1 MTDLAERVQTQLME
15 AIDRD
20 QLVLPTLPEV
30 ALRVREAAEDPDVS
44 IPLLVQEI
52 SNDAALSARLIKVV
66 NSPLLRTRQEI
77 TDLAMAVN
85 RMGISYTAN
94 LATGLAMA
102 QMFQATSDVVDQ
114 KMRQVWARSL
124 EVAGISHF
132 LCRHYTKLKADQ
144 ATLGGLVHQIG
155 VLPILSYAEEHD
167 ELLRDPASLD
177 LLGNRILEAWDFP
190 LPLRRIPSEH
200 LNFERNSETTD
211 YADIIQVAMLQSLS
225 GTDHPFTA
233 MDWNSL
239 PSFIKLGLSQ
249 SEGDEE
255 DLSAEM
261 EAAMQLLKKTE
272 LFALAESLGGVESLC
287 GHPASMTHAAIPREE
302 RIKNGL
308 LDSLIRLSVGVED
321 IEDLIADL
329 DAALA

>member
-30 ALRVREAAEDPDVS
+30 ALRVREAAEDPDIS
-44 IPLLVQEI
+44 IPVLVQEI

-114 KMRQVWARSL
+114 KMRQIWARSL
-124 EVAGISHF
+124 EVAGISHV
-132 LCRHYTKLKADQ
+132 LCRHYTQLKPDQ

-177 LLGNRILEAWDFP
+177 LVIDRLHPVLGNRILEAWDFP

-200 LNFERNSETTD
+200 LDFERNSAATD

-239 PSFIKLGLSQ
+239 PSFAKLGLSQ

-261 EAAMQLLKKTE
+261 EAAMQLL
-272 LFALAESLGGVESLC
+272 A
-287 GHPASMTHAAIPREE
+287 
-302 RIKNGL
+302 
-308 LDSLIRLSVGVED
+308 
-321 IEDLIADL
+321 
-329 DAALA
+329 

>member
-30 ALRVREAAEDPDVS
+30 ALRVREAAEDPDIS
-44 IPLLVQEI
+44 IPVLVQEI

-114 KMRQVWARSL
+114 KMRQIWARSL
-124 EVAGISHF
+124 EVAGISHV
-132 LCRHYTKLKADQ
+132 LCRHYTQLKPDQ

-177 LLGNRILEAWDFP
+177 LVIDRLHPVLGNRILEAWDFP

-200 LNFERNSETTD
+200 LDFERNSAATD

-239 PSFIKLGLSQ
+239 PSFAKLGLSQ

-261 EAAMQLLKKTE
+261 EAAMQLL
-272 LFALAESLGGVESLC
+272 V
-287 GHPASMTHAAIPREE
+287 
-302 RIKNGL
+302 
-308 LDSLIRLSVGVED
+308 
-321 IEDLIADL
+321 
-329 DAALA
+329 